1 VLRIFRHARNYE
13 KIAQQVLQ
21 EPTEPV
27 VQTELYKMQLRIFS
41 SSSNDIGSKIPS
53 KQKQLSIYNKLLNI
67 LNTGLEKSDG
77 VYRTYFEENLKK
89 VESYAPFISRENAVE
104 VPENEDIVNCLYKG
118 IKSPILEKIEEV
130 GTKTGNKK
138 GSFAL
143 KGLCVVF
150 GLGATGLCFNKK
162 KKN

>member
-1 VLRIFRHARNYE
+1 MLRIFRHARNYE

-104 VPENEDIVNCLYKG
+104 VPENEDIVNCLYN
-118 IKSPILEKIEEV
+118 
-130 GTKTGNKK
+130 TYT
-138 GSFAL
+138 
-143 KGLCVVF
+143 
-150 GLGATGLCFNKK
+150 
-162 KKN
+162 